1 MRISDW
7 SSDLCSSDLRDSWGS
22 PGHLR
27 RLDTERARRALQR
40 DTEGRMRKGQTQRRN
55 SPEDI
60 AYRRRRVRQMAATG
74 MTDREMGEA
83 LGVSWRTVLRDR
95 QAASIPP
102 GYDPKTRSEEHTSQ
116 LQSLMRTSYA
126 VL

>member
-102 GYDPKTRSEEHTSQ
+102 GYDPKTRFKPRREFGPHGSAH
-116 LQSLMRTSYA
+116 
-126 VL
+126 